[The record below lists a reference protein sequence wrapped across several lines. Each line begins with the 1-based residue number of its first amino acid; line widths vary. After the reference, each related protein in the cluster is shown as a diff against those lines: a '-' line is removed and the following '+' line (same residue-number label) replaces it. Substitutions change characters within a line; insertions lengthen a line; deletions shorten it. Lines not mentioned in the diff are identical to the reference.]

1 MMADSKTT
9 ATLDD
14 KKKARIAYRLARTQ
28 RGSRTDA
35 SLAPAEVAGIV
46 DKNDGTLNKDVL
58 LGEFLEVT
66 LPQWAGLVTDP
77 GDSDTFFIDWAIG
90 AAADNDAFK
99 QVFRDTVTAPVDPDT
114 FPKKIEIPLSSLM
127 TGLDKPADGTYSLR
141 YRIVQPN
148 EQETPSPSINLI
160 VDTTPPGEQLEPE
173 QMSLATDQLTQAF
186 LDAHPDGLVGTLPD
200 YDDWKPGDKVAFYWV
215 GTPLP
220 ESAEDLPA
228 PVGFVDVANPTN
240 NTVTFPVSAIEASR
254 DEPYYAVYILV
265 DKATNRTSLS
275 SPKRIDVALGL
286 LPDNLKDPVV
296 PLAEPPEK
304 LINLPDARLGVE
316 VLIDSFDNWKP
327 ADRIEVTWGT
337 EVLRPEEVGSS
348 PDFPTSIR
356 VPDLVLQ
363 GQYNQASGGD
373 QPTDVSYRILR
384 GVVPS
389 EVKSISVNVNF
400 ATIGP
405 DPITDPGWPD
415 PVNDALLPVEVYG
428 QTSNQLNVLKEED
441 YNQPA
446 KVSFKLYDKLQAGE
460 IIDFYWGTSHV
471 AEAQYT
477 VAAGD
482 LAGAERDVEIPWS
495 YIDYEGNRVD
505 LPVHYRIHGP
515 DSENTQHSP
524 NTLVNVDAIVI
535 MPEAPVFEG
544 TSPNG
549 WLNCNSLYA
558 SPSGPADPGEP
569 GIRVRVPDLS
579 KYLSDGKT
587 VTLHWYGSEG
597 NTGDEP
603 IPGTE
608 KDEDILLGASHP
620 VTGFT
625 WLVTPYD
632 THILPIYDRGGRSQN
647 GSARIKYSFS
657 MDSATTKTP
666 ETTSETINPPETTR
680 KTVNPP
686 EITRKTI
693 NSLETTARVGMYD
706 AAGPC
711 PLRPEEPKEK

>member
-1 MMADSKTT
+1 MMVDSKTT

-14 KKKARIAYRLARTQ
+14 KKKARIAYRLARSQ
-28 RGSRTDA
+28 RGSGLDA
-35 SLAPAEVAGIV
+35 DLATAQVAGIV
-46 DKNDGTLNKDVL
+46 DPADGTLNKDVL
-58 LGEFLEVT
+58 AGEFLKVT

-99 QVFRDTVTAPVDPDT
+99 EVFSDTVTAPVDPET
-114 FPKKIEIPLSSLM
+114 FPMVIDIPLSSLM
-127 TGLDKPADGTYSLR
+127 QGLAKPADGAYSLR
-141 YRIVQPN
+141 YRIRQPN
-148 EQETPSPSINLI
+148 DQETTSPSIDLI
-160 VDTTPPGEQLEPE
+160 VDTTPPGEHLEPE
-173 QMSLATDQLTQAF
+173 QMVLATDQLTQAF
-186 LDAHPDGLVGTLPD
+186 LEANQGGLVGTLPD
-200 YDDWKPGDKVAFYWV
+200 YDNWQPGDKVAFYWV

-220 ESAEDLPA
+220 ESAEELPA
-228 PVGFVDVANPTN
+228 PVGVVELASPTN

-254 DEPYYAVYILV
+254 DEPYYAIYILV

-286 LPDNLKDPVV
+286 LPDNLKEPVV
-296 PLAEPPEK
+296 PLAQPPEK

-316 VLIDSFDNWKP
+316 VWIESFDNWKP
-327 ADRIEVTWGT
+327 ADRIEVTWGA
-337 EVLRPEEVGSS
+337 EVLRPDEVGSS
-348 PDFPTSIR
+348 PAFPISIR

-363 GQYNQASGGD
+363 GQYNQANGGD
-373 QPTDVSYRILR
+373 QPTEVSYRILR

-415 PVNDALLPVEVYG
+415 PVNDALLRVEVYG
-428 QTSNQLNVLKEED
+428 QTSNQLNVLTAAD

-446 KVSFKLYDKLQAGE
+446 KVGFRLYDRLQAGE

-524 NTLVNVDAIVI
+524 DTLVNVDAIVI
-535 MPEAPVFEG
+535 IPEAPVFEG
-544 TSPNG
+544 TSSNG
-549 WLNCNSLYA
+549 WLNCDSLF
-558 SPSGPADPGEP
+558 ADGIENPGQGEP

-579 KYLSDGKT
+579 KYLSDNET

-597 NTGDEP
+597 NTGDVP
-603 IPGTE
+603 ISGTE
-608 KDEDILLGASHP
+608 KDEVIVLGGNHP
-620 VTGFT
+620 AIGFI

-632 THILPIYDRGGRSQN
+632 KHILPIYNPAGGSQN
-647 GSARIKYSFS
+647 GSARIRYSFS
-657 MDSATTKTP
+657 MGG
-666 ETTSETINPPETTR
+666 ETIT
-680 KTVNPP
+680 
-686 EITRKTI
+686 
-693 NSLETTARVGMYD
+693 SLETTARVGMYD
-706 AAGPC
+706 ANGSC
-711 PLRPEEPKEK
+711 PLRPNPKKK

>member
-1 MMADSKTT
+1 MMVDSKTT

-14 KKKARIAYRLARTQ
+14 KKKARIAYRLARSQ
-28 RGSRTDA
+28 RGSGLDA
-35 SLAPAEVAGIV
+35 DLATAQVAGIV
-46 DKNDGTLNKDVL
+46 DPADGTLNKDVL
-58 LGEFLEVT
+58 AGEFLKVT

-90 AAADNDAFK
+90 AATDNDAFK
-99 QVFRDTVTAPVDPDT
+99 EVFSDTVTAPVDPET
-114 FPKKIEIPLSSLM
+114 FPMVIDIPLSSLM
-127 TGLDKPADGTYSLR
+127 QGLAKPADGAYSLR
-141 YRIVQPN
+141 YRIRQPN
-148 EQETPSPSINLI
+148 DQETTSPSIDLI
-160 VDTTPPGEQLEPE
+160 VDTTPPGEHLEPE
-173 QMSLATDQLTQAF
+173 QMVLATDQLTQAF
-186 LDAHPDGLVGTLPD
+186 LEANQGGLVGTLPD
-200 YDDWKPGDKVAFYWV
+200 YDNWQPGDKVAFYWV

-220 ESAEDLPA
+220 ESAEELPA
-228 PVGFVDVANPTN
+228 PVGVVELASPTN

-254 DEPYYAVYILV
+254 DEPYYAIYILV

-286 LPDNLKDPVV
+286 LPDHLKEPVV
-296 PLAEPPEK
+296 PLAQPPEK

-316 VLIDSFDNWKP
+316 VLIESFDNWKP

-337 EVLRPEEVGSS
+337 EVLRPDEVGSS
-348 PDFPTSIR
+348 PAFPISIR

-363 GQYNQASGGD
+363 GQYNQANGGD

-415 PVNDALLPVEVYG
+415 PVNDALLRVEVYG
-428 QTSNQLNVLKEED
+428 QTSNQLNVLTAAD

-446 KVSFKLYDKLQAGE
+446 KVSFNLYQKLQAGE

-477 VAAGD
+477 VLADD
-482 LAGAERDVEIPWS
+482 LAGDGREVEIPWS
-495 YIDYEGNRVD
+495 YIDYEGNRDD

-524 NTLVNVDAIVI
+524 DTLVNVDAIVI
-535 MPEAPVFEG
+535 IPEAPVFEG
-544 TSPNG
+544 TSSNG
-549 WLNCNSLYA
+549 WLNCDSLF
-558 SPSGPADPGEP
+558 ADGIENPGQGEP

-579 KYLSDGKT
+579 KYLSDNET

-597 NTGDEP
+597 NTGDVP
-603 IPGTE
+603 ISGTE
-608 KDEDILLGASHP
+608 KDEVIVLGGNHP
-620 VTGFT
+620 AIGFI

-632 THILPIYDRGGRSQN
+632 KHILPIYNPAGGSQN
-647 GSARIKYSFS
+647 GSARIRYSFS
-657 MDSATTKTP
+657 MGG
-666 ETTSETINPPETTR
+666 ETIT
-680 KTVNPP
+680 
-686 EITRKTI
+686 
-693 NSLETTARVGMYD
+693 SLETTARVGMYD
-706 AAGPC
+706 ANGSC
-711 PLRPEEPKEK
+711 PLRPNPKKK